1 MAGAAPANVYASAR
15 RGSPHSYR
23 IPHLD
28 AGFYYTVRMHFADA
42 NDTARLMSY
51 SILGTNVLRD
61 FSISSLVGGAIKA
74 LVLDFPA
81 QVQDTNGLSISCSG
95 ANGSDIFESGF
106 EIMQNLLMP
115 ITMLSPIG
123 GEKISVGQTMQI
135 RWCTDTLQT
144 NQVYVDFSADGRTY
158 CQIGGPTGVKL
169 VDERGTW
176 GTFNWVMPDS
186 VTDNSGKNISTISS
200 RCRIRLSPY
209 FSSVGIAA
217 VLSDSA
223 FTIQP
228 RTSAQQQ
235 ITGKSVKLLRCTID
249 SRT

>member
-106 EIMQNLLMP
+106 EIMQNLL
-115 ITMLSPIG
+115 I
-123 GEKISVGQTMQI
+123 
-135 RWCTDTLQT
+135 
-144 NQVYVDFSADGRTY
+144 
-158 CQIGGPTGVKL
+158 
-169 VDERGTW
+169 
-176 GTFNWVMPDS
+176 
-186 VTDNSGKNISTISS
+186 
-200 RCRIRLSPY
+200 
-209 FSSVGIAA
+209 